1 MLLWVIV
8 IALILVA
15 VVGGWALTH
24 LLFWLL
30 VIALIVALFAFFAGR
45 RGGV

>member
-30 VIALIVALFAFFAGR
+30 VIALIVAAFAFFAGR